1 MIVTA
6 DCLDHLRTLPDD
18 SIESCVTDP
27 PYGLGA
33 PPPIEDVLRAW
44 LAGEVYRPKGRGFM
58 GKAWDAF
65 VPCPEVWREVHRV
78 LRPGSHL
85 LAFFGT
91 RTFDVG
97 VLAIRLAG
105 FEIRDE
111 IAWLYGSGFPKSLDV
126 SKAID
131 KAAGAEREV
140 VGSKMG
146 RPGYSLA
153 ESKGGNL
160 YGGGIGGTGD
170 PRREA
175 EITAPATPE
184 AARWEGWGTALKPAH
199 EPIVVARKPFRG
211 TVAQNVLTHGTGA
224 YNVGACRIGT
234 EPRVNPSAGNKAGG
248 AALRMSV
255 QGMPAGVEPRPCEG
269 RWPAN
274 VALDEGAAEML
285 DAQTGRLAGRGNKG
299 PSRRV
304 NAPHHVYGM
313 DTSEG
318 DCGGRFTYDAGG
330 GASRF
335 FYVAKASKAE
345 RDAGPTAKNAH
356 PTVKPVALMRW
367 LVRLVTPPGGTVLDP
382 FAGSG
387 TTGVA
392 AALEGLGFLGVE
404 REAEYAEIARARIAG
419 ACGPTAGVLDPGACD
434 SSDSSETE

>member
-1 MIVTA
+1 MLVTA
-6 DCLDHLRTLPDD
+6 DCLDYLRTLPDD
-18 SIESCVTDP
+18 SIEACVTDP

-44 LAGEVYRPKGRGFM
+44 LAGEAYRPKGRGFM

-65 VPCPEVWREVHRV
+65 VPGPEIWREVHRV

-234 EPRVNPSAGNKAGG
+234 TDNLSGG
-248 AALRMSV
+248 AYSGGERPTAFVGGLGRLEGGFV
-255 QGMPAGVEPRPCEG
+255 QPPG

-274 VALDEGAAEML
+274 VVLDEEAAGAL
-285 DAQTGRLAGRGNKG
+285 DAQSG
-299 PSRRV
+299 
-304 NAPHHVYGM
+304 
-313 DTSEG
+313 
-318 DCGGRFTYDAGG
+318 GG

-335 FYVAKASKAE
+335 FYCAKAS
-345 RDAGPTAKNAH
+345 AKDRGGGNDH
-356 PTVKPVALMRW
+356 PTVKPVSLMRW

-392 AALEGLGFLGVE
+392 AAAEGFGFLGVE
-404 REAEYAEIARARIAG
+404 REERFAEIARARIAG
-419 ACGPTAGVLDPGACD
+419 ACGGVEGVLSPEACD